1 MATVLTRN
9 QYENQFVDFYEQTLG
24 TGISVV
30 DPIEDDDDD
39 TQDDGTTRSGTLTGV
54 MGVGGEDAFN
64 PMAGTSITGGPLK
77 PQAYN
82 AMNISAG
89 QYVRDNAKSAK
100 KSMDKSD
107 SGFSSYMKNLTTEQF
122 KKRPGEVAILGA
134 ASIAT
139 GLPLTVVGAVAGDL
153 NRRKQFENATLISA
167 TGGGNMMNL
176 NGQTVSRAPG
186 SNQYTGTLGNFT
198 SKQIYAIEEL
208 GKGYIP
214 GTMQETFFGQM
225 GDYDDESSEGGGYT
239 VTGKEGL
246 LDAATAERLGG
257 NYDAYGMW
265 HSTKY
270 GTVSRGAPI
279 KAAEELAKQ
288 LGVYTPNMDTAALVK
303 FSNTWKDAAKPQT
316 TTQGT
321 FKDFLSGLFSNPL
334 RDSTIDEYKT
344 QRDKVLANIRGYDSD
359 EQDDDSQPDGTNVSN
374 QFSQKVEEQGT
385 RDFFDDVYEDDES
398 DGGFSPGGTGAGRS
412 DYQGGG
418 TSFDSGS
425 SPSYS
430 GGSMSDFGDY
440 GSYEFAT
447 GGRIGMQAGGTAPVG
462 FVQGPPGQFSEAETV
477 ADDQPM
483 EVPEGTFVINA
494 PAVEH
499 AGSQDI
505 RKMILD
511 AYTVAREK
519 GLDIG
524 RVDRKLYEESVDVAL
539 SKGEVVI
546 PPQIAKIIGYDRLR
560 KINNRGKKEVSRRQK
575 ASEGGFLG
583 LAEGGAA
590 EDPFNYEDPIIL
602 DEVNK
607 GMQALLDEYAKR
619 GVRINTEPFDT
630 SLSDVEVRESQERA
644 RQINGE
650 YISGNYTG
658 DPLPEGGGRPY
669 VNVPRTPSLLNFFIL
684 AEELHHLDAYKD
696 SNQVVSPYDTSPM
709 ATVEMR
715 YAEELRAKQKA
726 YETVKG
732 LLPKGKR
739 TKEFTEDN
747 YAKTFL
753 FFLKQATPENR
764 YQKILADMT
773 KKYPELARVSKQDK
787 KAGMAEG
794 GVPTPT
800 RKPKKEQLAD
810 IEFRADMEIFIQ
822 NDPLARLGYKLY
834 EDRNLRFNAFV
845 ANPPKYD
852 KDGELIGGT
861 RNTAGGAFYPAQ
873 GVRRDK
879 SDDPRRTRPAPESV
893 FAKGVKRQGVKSPI
907 EDSIPHMFLVAGESI
922 TQDRFQSYITAAHEL
937 RHAALDYL
945 SKKYDFDLESISV
958 EEQMMDYADLM
969 AREKAAK
976 LNPNVSKIFKLKDT
990 QYKKESSSS
999 IPEIKRKYDLYS
1011 GLAEKMLKEEGY
1023 PAQTPAMEPEGF
1035 LTRTY
1040 KSLVN

>member
-30 DPIEDDDDD
+30 DPIEDDD
-39 TQDDGTTRSGTLTGV
+39 TQDDGTTRSGTLAGV
-54 MGVGGEDAFN
+54 GSVGGEDAFN
-64 PMAGTSITGGPLK
+64 PMAGTNPFTGGPSYT
-77 PQAYN
+77 AN
-82 AMNISAG
+82 NIMASD
-89 QYVRDNAKSAK
+89 YVRDNAKSARR
-100 KSMDKSD
+100 SMDKSD
-107 SGFSSYMKNLTTEQF
+107 SGFASYMKNLTTEQF
-122 KKRPGEVAILGA
+122 KERPGEVAILGA

-139 GLPLTVVGAVAGDL
+139 GFPLTAVGAVAGDL
-153 NRRKQFENATLISA
+153 NRKKQYDNAKKIAA

-176 NGQTVSRAPG
+176 NGQTVSRVAG
-186 SNQYTGTLGNFT
+186 SRQYTGTLGNFT
-198 SKQIYAIEEL
+198 SEQIYAIEEL
-208 GKGYIP
+208 GKGFIP
-214 GTMQETFFGQM
+214 GTMEESLANPDDSRDGTFK
-225 GDYDDESSEGGGYT
+225 T
-239 VTGKEGL
+239 TGKQGL

-257 NYDAYGMW
+257 NYDAYGNW

-288 LGVYTPNMDTAALVK
+288 LGVYTPNMDLVK
-303 FSNTWKDAAKPQT
+303 FSNTWKDSAKPQT

-321 FKDFLSGLFSNPL
+321 FRDFLSGLFSNPL

-344 QRDKVLANIRGYDSD
+344 QLEKTRANIRSYGSGQQEDSD
-359 EQDDDSQPDGTNVSN
+359 DGPQSDGTKISDSLA
-374 QFSQKVEEQGT
+374 QRVEEQGRT
-385 RDFFDDVYEDDES
+385 DYFDDVYEDSNDS
-398 DGGFSPGGTGAGRS
+398 
-412 DYQGGG
+412 GGG
-418 TSFDSGS
+418 TSFSGS
-425 SPSYS
+425 SPSPENIGFGGFDSSTSAGTPFGDFAS
-430 GGSMSDFGDY
+430 GG
-440 GSYEFAT
+440 
-447 GGRIGMQAGGTAPVG
+447 RVGMQAGGTAPAG

-505 RKMILD
+505 RKMIID

-524 RVDRKLYEESVDVAL
+524 RVDRKLYEESIDVAL

-583 LAEGGAA
+583 LAEGG
-590 EDPFNYEDPIIL
+590 
-602 DEVNK
+602 V
-607 GMQALLDEYAKR
+607 
-619 GVRINTEPFDT
+619 T
-630 SLSDVEVRESQERA
+630 S
-644 RQINGE
+644 
-650 YISGNYTG
+650 
-658 DPLPEGGGRPY
+658 
-669 VNVPRTPSLLNFFIL
+669 
-684 AEELHHLDAYKD
+684 
-696 SNQVVSPYDTSPM
+696 
-709 ATVEMR
+709 
-715 YAEELRAKQKA
+715 
-726 YETVKG
+726 
-732 LLPKGKR
+732 
-739 TKEFTEDN
+739 
-747 YAKTFL
+747 
-753 FFLKQATPENR
+753 
-764 YQKILADMT
+764 
-773 KKYPELARVSKQDK
+773 
-787 KAGMAEG
+787 
-794 GVPTPT
+794 PT

-845 ANPPKYD
+845 ANPPKYN

-945 SKKYDFDLESISV
+945 SKKYDFDLEPLPV

-1011 GLAEKMLKEEGY
+1011 GLAEKMLKKEGY